1 MNKGFYPR
9 LAAQNLKK
17 NSRYYVPY
25 LLTVAGTVAAFYI
38 LCALASSRDLPEHQR
53 YVYLSAFMA
62 VGLFVV
68 GLFAL
73 IFLFYTNSFLM
84 KRRSKE
90 LGLYNILGMGKGN
103 LAAMLAWETLYTA
116 LLGITGGVALGI
128 VLQKLMTM
136 LLFRLMGYSG
146 AYGFSVSPFA
156 IGVSYALFSAI
167 LLLALLRN
175 LARIRV
181 QNPVALLRG
190 GETGEREPRTRWVL
204 TILGVLTLGAGY
216 WIAVTTKTALD
227 ALSLY
232 FVAVILVVLG
242 TYCLFTAVSI
252 FVLKALRKNKKYY
265 YRTAHFIGVSGM
277 LYRMKRNAVGLA
289 NICILSTMVLVMVSG
304 TLALYLGTGD
314 AMQERYP
321 ADICAEVR
329 YAPGGSDP
337 FRPDAML
344 AHLKSGAEKA
354 GRTVTRADSYLYL
367 SFGAA
372 EADGGFTVSG
382 AETDRYLYAT
392 DAAGYR
398 TITGKTLAVRPGEVW
413 AAGGPAAGDSLLL
426 NFLSSET
433 GKAVQAREY
442 TVAGQLE
449 PFSLGD
455 ALALDKPVVILVL
468 PDAAALEDLYA
479 AQKSALGDA
488 CSDLYFEGLL
498 DLDGTDQQKIDC
510 GLQLSDPGYL
520 DVVSSG
526 SARTGGL
533 YSSDTVKSGGA
544 SGQGENVGY
553 WDLYMVS
560 TRAESEQEMYSLNGG
575 FLFLGIFLGILF
587 MMGTVLI
594 MYYKQVAEGYEDRA
608 RFQIMQQVG
617 LPKPEIRRSINR
629 QLLVVFFAP
638 LLVAAVH
645 VAFDYRLIVLLLT
658 LFGLRNVSLT
668 LLCTA
673 GTLLAFAALY
683 ALVYAMTARAYY
695 KIVK

>member
-1 MNKGFYPR
+1 
-9 LAAQNLKK
+9 
-17 NSRYYVPY
+17 
-25 LLTVAGTVAAFYI
+25 
-38 LCALASSRDLPEHQR
+38 
-53 YVYLSAFMA
+53 
-62 VGLFVV
+62 
-68 GLFAL
+68 
-73 IFLFYTNSFLM
+73 
-84 KRRSKE
+84 
-90 LGLYNILGMGKGN
+90 
-103 LAAMLAWETLYTA
+103 
-116 LLGITGGVALGI
+116 
-128 VLQKLMTM
+128 
-136 LLFRLMGYSG
+136 
-146 AYGFSVSPFA
+146 
-156 IGVSYALFSAI
+156 
-167 LLLALLRN
+167 
-175 LARIRV
+175 
-181 QNPVALLRG
+181 
-190 GETGEREPRTRWVL
+190 
-204 TILGVLTLGAGY
+204 
-216 WIAVTTKTALD
+216 
-227 ALSLY
+227 
-232 FVAVILVVLG
+232 
-242 TYCLFTAVSI
+242 
-252 FVLKALRKNKKYY
+252 
-265 YRTAHFIGVSGM
+265 
-277 LYRMKRNAVGLA
+277 
-289 NICILSTMVLVMVSG
+289 
-304 TLALYLGTGD
+304 
-314 AMQERYP
+314 
-321 ADICAEVR
+321 
-329 YAPGGSDP
+329 
-337 FRPDAML
+337 
-344 AHLKSGAEKA
+344 
-354 GRTVTRADSYLYL
+354 
-367 SFGAA
+367 
-372 EADGGFTVSG
+372 
-382 AETDRYLYAT
+382 
-392 DAAGYR
+392 
-398 TITGKTLAVRPGEVW
+398 
-413 AAGGPAAGDSLLL
+413 
-426 NFLSSET
+426 
-433 GKAVQAREY
+433 VQAREY

-544 SGQGENVGY
+544 SGQGENVGC

-673 GTLLAFAALY
+673 GDAARLRRALRARLCDDRPRVLQDRQIAPAERKTPAKTFVFAGEFFSIRCRSRRSRPAPGRSRTPRPRDTPSPSRRPP
-683 ALVYAMTARAYY
+683 AARAAPAASRPRGPPASPPPGRGTCRCR
-695 KIVK
+695 